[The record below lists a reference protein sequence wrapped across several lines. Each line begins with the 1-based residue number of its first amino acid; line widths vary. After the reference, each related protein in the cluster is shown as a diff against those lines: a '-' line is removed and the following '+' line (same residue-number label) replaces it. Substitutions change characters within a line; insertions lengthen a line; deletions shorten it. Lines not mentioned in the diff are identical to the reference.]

1 MEGPASV
8 EVGPFLLAAW
18 RGVQKKSE
26 TLSRPSVPPP
36 PMFLRPALC
45 SAVALLAYGA
55 PRLAAADTALYSAI
69 STNDHQDPA
78 IAYNSN
84 ADQYF
89 LVFTNAFGTLQ
100 GAILDADGTEIDF
113 LSDLLPG
120 SVARNPRITYR
131 PGDDQYVL
139 ATAVTGGL
147 GEEVVVRGLDAD
159 GNGLWIHTPGFA
171 GSIETPDVMA
181 DTFPTCCTLVT
192 WKQNSG
198 AIHGQRYNAAGTPQ
212 GGSFAVVADSGTT
225 GPRAYGA
232 RIAYKRMPGDDFV
245 VVWELARNN
254 QPGLIQARV
263 VEPLSGA
270 LGPVLDLAQ
279 TDARPWAR
287 LGERF
292 PGGVDIAYDET
303 QDHFYVAWRDETEV
317 MLHRAPASLSGGFD
331 SIVFSETPGTWGLQG
346 GTPEVVVAEGYG
358 KIYVSHPVSFANLFG
373 SGSDGY
379 FVNGAWFTATG
390 SFGWSP
396 LSTAWSDQAYDNV
409 VGGFS
414 PVMDDVF
421 GVFERDRPV
430 TPPGLDD
437 LWMSFDDV
445 P

>member
-1 MEGPASV
+1 MS
-8 EVGPFLLAAW
+8 
-18 RGVQKKSE
+18 
-26 TLSRPSVPPP
+26 SRT
-36 PMFLRPALC
+36 ALC
-45 SAVALLAYGA
+45 SIAALLACGV
-55 PRLAAADTALYSAI
+55 PRLAAADTALYTAI

-78 IAYNSN
+78 IAYNAN

-100 GAILDADGTEIDF
+100 GAILDADGTELDF
-113 LSDLLPG
+113 FHNLLPG

-159 GNGLWIHTPGFA
+159 GNGLWIHSPAFA
-171 GSIETPDVMA
+171 GSVETPDVLA

-198 AIHGQRYNAAGTPQ
+198 GIRAQRYNAAGTPQ
-212 GGSFAVVADSGTT
+212 GTSFWVVPDAGTT

-232 RIAYKRMPGDDFV
+232 RIAYKRNPGDDFV
-245 VVWELARNN
+245 VVWQLARNN
-254 QPGLIQARV
+254 QPGLIQARE

-270 LGPVLDLAQ
+270 VRPIIDLAT

-292 PGGVDIAYDET
+292 PGGVDVAYDET
-303 QDHFYVAWRDETEV
+303 QDHFYVAWRDETDV
-317 MLHRAPASLSGGFD
+317 VLHRAPESLAGGFD
-331 SIVFSETPGTWGLQG
+331 TIVFSEANGWGIQG
-346 GTPEVVVAEGYG
+346 GAPEVVVAEGFG
-358 KIYVSHPVSFANLFG
+358 KIYVAHPVSFADLYG
-373 SGSDGY
+373 PGSDGY
-379 FVNGAWFTATG
+379 FVNGAWYTATG

-414 PVMDDVF
+414 PVMDTVL

-445 P
+445 PMP